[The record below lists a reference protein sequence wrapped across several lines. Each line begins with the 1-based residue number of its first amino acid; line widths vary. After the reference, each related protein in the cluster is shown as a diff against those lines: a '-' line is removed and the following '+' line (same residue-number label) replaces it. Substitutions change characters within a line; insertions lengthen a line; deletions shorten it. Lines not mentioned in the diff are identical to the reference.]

1 MSQVY
6 QLHLKGFVGGAD
18 FDRDYV
24 DYVLSRNAESEVAV
38 LIDSLGGNL
47 ATALSIASSFRQHGN
62 VSVHFVGMNASAAT
76 IASLGAKRITMD
88 SSAMYLVHKCSS
100 EFFQFASLNADDVE
114 ALIEELKATKAD
126 LDKLDA
132 NVAEMYARKCKKAA
146 SDLLI
151 LMKAGGWLTAKEAL
165 EWGFVDEITDYEGE
179 AAPRLTDAVASAM
192 ASVGMP
198 IPDVPV
204 ADKESAF
211 GRFLQSL
218 AALFKS
224 KPNAEQHENSDAKE
238 APKSPES
245 PNNLKSEESQIKPN
259 DEESPNGNSS
269 KSVET
274 PNSPNEEEL
283 PKNQEN
289 LNAQPIQAISNKI
302 PNTTMHVFTEVCALL
317 QLDTIKA
324 EEGSATLS
332 IDQVECLEAALT
344 QLKAAKA
351 DLEQQVA
358 ALKQAPAATTTQVVN
373 NHESH
378 TQPSEAE
385 VYCNTINSARS
396 LFNNLP

>member
-24 DYVLSRNAESEVAV
+24 DYVLLRNAESEVAV

-151 LMKAGGWLTAKEAL
+151 LMKAGGWLTAKEAQ

-224 KPNAEQHENSDAKE
+224 KPNADQHENSDAME
-238 APKSPES
+238 ASKSPES
-245 PNNLKSEESQIKPN
+245 PNNLKSEESTDGLSPKS
-259 DEESPNGNSS
+259 EESQINPTT
-269 KSVET
+269 E
-274 PNSPNEEEL
+274 P

-289 LNAQPIQAISNKI
+289 LNTQPTQAISNKI

-317 QLDTIKA
+317 KLDTIKA

-332 IDQVECLEAALT
+332 IEQVECLEAALT